1 VTSPFTPASLRVEPR
16 HVEVG
21 GECVA
26 SFAVIGYPREVYAG
40 WLSPL
45 LAYPGR
51 VDVSMHIEPI
61 DPVTA
66 ADRLK
71 RQLGKLEAGRR
82 HTADKGR
89 LADPAVEVAAEDA
102 HDLSARVARRV
113 SKLFRL
119 GLYLTV
125 HAPNKEALADEVA
138 AVRSLAGSLLLNAQ
152 PASYR
157 SLQGWVSCLPF
168 GLDTLRM
175 RRTFDTDALAAGFP
189 FTSADLP
196 SPDPTRT
203 STPGGVLYGFNMG
216 SSGLVHWD
224 RFAADNYNSVILAR
238 SGAGKS
244 YLAKLETLRWLYAGV
259 ESAIIDPEDEYATL
273 CRAVGGTYLHLGADG
288 VRINPFDLS
297 IVVLP
302 DGRRTAPPD
311 ALTRRALFLQTVIE
325 VLLGGE
331 QTAQQRAVLDTAIL
345 AAYQRAGITA
355 DARTWTRPAP
365 LLKDLAAVLSGSKDE
380 VARELGAR
388 LRPFVAGAFSGLFN
402 GPSTVQ
408 PDGHLL
414 VFSLRDLPDE
424 LRPIGLL
431 LALDAVWRRVSTP
444 VNRRPRLVLVD
455 EAWLLMQHPAGARFL
470 YRLANSARK
479 RWVGLTVITP
489 NIVDLTQSELGRAI
503 IANSTTQIL
512 LRQSP
517 QAVDEVAALFGL
529 SEGERQHLI
538 SADRG
543 QGLLIAGSS
552 RVAFQAMAS
561 PREDTLIT
569 TDPAQLAAMRDGQ
582 DPSVDGVVVLES
594 DDEDGYI
601 ELNIPEGQS

>member
-1 VTSPFTPASLRVEPR
+1 VTGAFTASSLRVEPR
-16 HVEVG
+16 HVEIG
-21 GECVA
+21 DEFVA
-26 SFAVIGYPREVYAG
+26 SFAVVGYPREVYAG
-40 WLSPL
+40 WLTPL
-45 LAYPGR
+45 LSYPGR
-51 VDVSMHIEPI
+51 LDVALHVEPI

-82 HTADKGR
+82 HAADKGR
-89 LADPAVEVAAEDA
+89 LIDPAVEVAAEDA

-113 SKLFRL
+113 SKLFRV

-125 HAPNKEALADEVA
+125 HASSAAALADEVA
-138 AVRSLAGSLLLNAQ
+138 AVRALAASMLLNAQ

-157 SLQGWVSCLPF
+157 SLQGWISCLPF

-175 RRTFDTDALAAGFP
+175 RRTFDTDALAAAFP

-196 SPDPTRT
+196 NPDPIRT
-203 STPGGVLYGFNMG
+203 STPSGVLYGFNMG
-216 SSGLVHWD
+216 SNGLVCWD
-224 RFAADNYNSVILAR
+224 RFTADNYNSVILAR

-273 CRAVGGTYLHLGADG
+273 CHAVGGTHLHLGGG
-288 VRINPFDLS
+288 VRINPFDLP

-325 VLLGGE
+325 VLLGE
-331 QTAQQRAVLDTAIL
+331 QSAQQRAVLDTAIL
-345 AAYQRAGITA
+345 TTYQRAGITME
-355 DARTWTRPAP
+355 ARTWSRPAP
-365 LLKDLAAVLSGSKDE
+365 LLKDLAAVLSASKDE

-388 LRPFVAGAFSGLFN
+388 LHPFVAGAFAELFA
-402 GPSTVQ
+402 GPTSVQ
-408 PDGHLL
+408 PDGHLV

-529 SEGERQHLI
+529 SEGERQHLLA
-538 SADRG
+538 ADRG
-543 QGLLIAGSS
+543 QGLLIAGSN
-552 RVAFQAMAS
+552 RVAFQALAS

-569 TDPAQLAAMRDGQ
+569 TDPAQLAAMHDAHDPTADG
-582 DPSVDGVVVLES
+582 GVVVLEP
-594 DDEDGYI
+594 DDEDGYV
-601 ELNIPEGQS
+601 ELDLPEGRS

>member
-1 VTSPFTPASLRVEPR
+1 MTSPLTPSSLRVEPR
-16 HVEVG
+16 HLAVG
-21 GECVA
+21 GEFMA
-26 SFAVIGYPREVYAG
+26 SFAVVGYPREVYAG
-40 WLSPL
+40 WLQPL

-51 VDVSMHIEPI
+51 VDVSLHVEPI

-82 HTADKGR
+82 HTAEKGR

-125 HAPNKEALADEVA
+125 HAPSREALADEVA
-138 AVRSLAGSLLLNAQ
+138 AVRSLAASLLLNAQ
-152 PASYR
+152 PTSYR
-157 SLQGWVSCLPF
+157 SLQGWVACLPV

-175 RRTFDTDALAAGFP
+175 RRTFDTDALAAAFP

-196 SPDPTRT
+196 NPDPTRT

-224 RFAADNYNSVILAR
+224 RFAADNYNAVILAR

-273 CRAVGGTYLHLGADG
+273 CHAVGGTYLHLGGG
-288 VRINPFDLS
+288 VRINPFDLP

-311 ALTRRALFLQTVIE
+311 ALNRRALFLQTVIE

-331 QTAQQRAVLDTAIL
+331 QSAQQRAVLDTAIL
-345 AAYQRAGITA
+345 ATYQRAGITA
-355 DARTWTRPAP
+355 DARTWSRPAP
-365 LLKDLAAVLSGSKDE
+365 LLKDLAAVLSASKDE

-388 LRPFVAGAFSGLFN
+388 LHPFVAGAFAELFA
-402 GPSTVQ
+402 GPTSVQ
-408 PDGHLL
+408 PDGHLV

-517 QAVDEVAALFGL
+517 QAVDEVVVLFGL
-529 SEGERQHLI
+529 SEGERQHLLA
-538 SADRG
+538 ADRG
-543 QGLLIAGSS
+543 QGLLIAGSN
-552 RVAFQAMAS
+552 RVAFQALAS

-569 TDPAQLAAMRDGQ
+569 TDPAQLAAMHNGH
-582 DPSVDGVVVLES
+582 DPTADSGVVVLES
-594 DDEDGYI
+594 DDEDGYV
-601 ELNIPEGQS
+601 ELDLPEGRS